1 MAPEKVAAPRR
12 RRVYLMRHG
21 SVDYFTPEGKPL
33 PPDEVPLN
41 KKGIAQAE
49 AAGRLFADHG
59 VQFDRVV
66 TSGLPRTRETAS
78 IVAGAAGFTDEHQVR
93 EAMQEIRGGRLA
105 TIAEHDLLHAFTAAT
120 DGVVDDEVQFLGGE
134 TVGGFLKR
142 VLPEVDALRAD
153 PDWDTALWVL
163 HGAVN
168 RAILSY
174 LVTGKR
180 QLLGAFEQSP
190 ACINVLDL
198 GAQPMDVV
206 LRMINLSPTD
216 WLQPE
221 NRHSTMEH
229 LFEQYRRYR
238 RKFENPH
245 NV

>member
-1 MAPEKVAAPRR
+1 MAPDAAASRR

-21 SVDYFTPEGKPL
+21 SVDYFTAEGKPL

-41 KKGIAQAE
+41 KKGVAQAE

-59 VQFDRVV
+59 VSFDRVV
-66 TSGLPRTRETAS
+66 TSGLPRTRETAR
-78 IVAGAAGFTDEHQVR
+78 IVATAAGFTEEPEVR
-93 EAMQEIRGGRLA
+93 VPLQEIRGGRLA
-105 TIAEHDLLHAFTAAT
+105 SIAEHDLLHAFTAAT

-134 TVGGFLKR
+134 TVGGFLQR
-142 VLPEVDALRAD
+142 IVPEVDALRAD
-153 PDWDTALWVL
+153 PGWDTALWVL

-190 ACINVLDL
+190 ACINVVDL
-198 GAQPMDVV
+198 GEQRMDIV
-206 LRMINLSPTD
+206 LRMVNLSPTD
-216 WLQPE
+216 WLQPD
-221 NRHSTMEH
+221 NRKSTMEH
-229 LFEQYRRYR
+229 LFDQYRRYR
-238 RKFENPH
+238 QRTDNPH